1 MSASINNIHTSSS
14 LMTTSEKINNEN
26 QDEWKDSSK
35 ENEEEKFF
43 PVEENNSKADA
54 ESSMSAETGK
64 RWQLS
69 DFEVGKALGRGK
81 YGVVFL
87 AREKRTKY
95 VVALKV
101 LYKKELQKGG
111 VEHQLRR
118 EIEIQAHLRHPNI
131 LRLFGYFY
139 DEKRVFLILEY
150 APKGELYK
158 KLKKQ
163 PNQRFPEHVAARYVK
178 EMADAVSYLHSKHV
192 IHRDI
197 KPENLLL
204 GINGE
209 LKIADFGWSVHAPNS
224 RRTTLCGTLDYLAP
238 EMVAKVPHDS
248 AVDVWSLGVLMFEL
262 LSGSPPFEHDSQ
274 TATFQH
280 IVQAKYSFPPY
291 FSSGSR
297 DLLQRLLVRNPSGRL
312 DLSLVSQHRWIQSC
326 TSKPLSTI
334 TTSSTSLSTTT
345 SSSSSSTTPSPISND
360 M

>member
-35 ENEEEKFF
+35 ENEEEKIF

-178 EMADAVSYLHSKHV
+178 EMADAVSYLHS
-192 IHRDI
+192 
-197 KPENLLL
+197 
-204 GINGE
+204 
-209 LKIADFGWSVHAPNS
+209 
-224 RRTTLCGTLDYLAP
+224 
-238 EMVAKVPHDS
+238 
-248 AVDVWSLGVLMFEL
+248 
-262 LSGSPPFEHDSQ
+262 
-274 TATFQH
+274 
-280 IVQAKYSFPPY
+280 
-291 FSSGSR
+291 
-297 DLLQRLLVRNPSGRL
+297 
-312 DLSLVSQHRWIQSC
+312 
-326 TSKPLSTI
+326 
-334 TTSSTSLSTTT
+334 
-345 SSSSSSTTPSPISND
+345 
-360 M
+360 